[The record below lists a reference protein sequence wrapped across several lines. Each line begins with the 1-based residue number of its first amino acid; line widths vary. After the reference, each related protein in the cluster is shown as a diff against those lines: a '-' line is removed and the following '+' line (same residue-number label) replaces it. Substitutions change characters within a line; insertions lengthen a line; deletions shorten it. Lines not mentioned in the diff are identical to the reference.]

1 MLKLR
6 YRFSGLKWHMTWLD
20 YVFVAIVLVSVLF
33 GALRGF
39 IREALSLATWVG
51 AFAGA
56 LRYGPEFA
64 ERFKSSINAVPVRLA
79 AGYAL
84 PFFAIL
90 LVGGLLT
97 WLVAW
102 AVRGAGLA
110 PVDRMLGS
118 GFGLLRGGM
127 IVVVL
132 VMLAGM
138 SALGRE
144 PWWNHSVLVPQIQP
158 VARDVQGLIPARWF
172 AYLQAQQPA
181 PQVPVTQREK

>member
-1 MLKLR
+1 
-6 YRFSGLKWHMTWLD
+6 MTWLD
-20 YVFVAIVLVSVLF
+20 YVFIGIVLISVLF

-39 IREALSLATWVG
+39 IREALSLATWVA

-56 LRYGPEFA
+56 LRYGPEFV
-64 ERFKSSINAVPVRLA
+64 ERFKSSISAVPIRLA

-97 WLVAW
+97 WAVAW

-118 GFGLLRGGM
+118 GFGLLRGAL
-127 IVVVL
+127 IVVAL

-144 PWWNHSVLVPQIQP
+144 PWWNQSVLVPQIQP
-158 VARDVQGLIPARWF
+158 VARDVQGLIPARWIT
-172 AYLQAQQPA
+172 YLQAQQTPSQA
-181 PQVPVTQREK
+181 TVSQREK